1 MDSASPIHIFW
12 FRRDLRIADNVGLS
26 EALKDGLPVLPI
38 FIFDTDILSRL
49 EDPYD
54 RRVDFIHQAVAALK
68 ASFQK
73 SGSSLKVFHGN
84 PLAIFK
90 DLIAEYRVEKVY
102 WNRDYE
108 PDALKR
114 DQEIISL
121 LENDQIKWKS
131 FKDQVIFEGNE
142 VLKSNGHPYT
152 VYTPYAK
159 RWRMKLDQEGLDFH
173 QAKLENLLTFEDERY
188 ISLEELGFQKTDME
202 YSEPIID
209 LEQIQQYDK
218 LRDYPAQDGST
229 KIGIHLRFGT
239 ISIRECVK
247 VALENNA
254 TWLSE
259 LIWREFFMQIL
270 YHFPRVV
277 HESFKREYDQ
287 ISWRNNPA
295 EFALW
300 CAGETG
306 YPLVDAG
313 MRELNSTGFMHN
325 RVRMLVA
332 SFLTKHLLIDWR
344 WGEAYFASKL
354 NDYELASNNG
364 NWQWAAGCGCD
375 AAPYFRIFNPSI
387 QQQKFDKQAE
397 YIHKWLDEKA
407 YTTVSPMVE
416 HGFARERAIAT
427 YKKGLT
433 AAK

>member
-12 FRRDLRIADNVGLS
+12 FRRDLRITDNVGFS
-26 EALKDGLPVLPI
+26 EALTSGKPVLPL

-49 EDPYD
+49 DDPYD
-54 RRVDFIHQAVAALK
+54 RRVDFIHQALATLK

-73 SGSSLKVFHGN
+73 MGSSLKVFHGN
-84 PLAIFK
+84 PKAVFK
-90 DLIAEYRVEKVY
+90 DLIAEHQVEKVF

-108 PDALKR
+108 PDALAR
-114 DQEIISL
+114 DEEIASL
-121 LENDQIKWKS
+121 LENQQIAWAS
-131 FKDQVIFEGNE
+131 YKDQVIFEGDE
-142 VLKSNGHPYT
+142 LLKSNGEPYT
-152 VYTPYAK
+152 IYTPYAK
-159 RWRMKLDQEGLDFH
+159 RWRAKLDQEGLDFH
-173 QAKLENLLTFEDERY
+173 QAKLENLLAFEDEGY
-188 ISLEELGFQKTDME
+188 FSLKELGFQKTDMV
-202 YSEPIID
+202 YSPPILDIQ
-209 LEQIQQYDK
+209 QIQQYDK
-218 LRDYPAQDGST
+218 LRDYPARDGST

-287 ISWRNNPA
+287 IAWRNNPE

-313 MRELNSTGFMHN
+313 MRELNTTGFMHN

-397 YIHKWLDEKA
+397 YIQRWLDDKA
-407 YTTVSPMVE
+407 YTAVSPMVE
-416 HGFARERAIAT
+416 HAFARERAIAT
-427 YKKGLT
+427 YKKGIT